1 MKKCYAGCGVSVCV
15 ETHYNS
21 TCQPRNM
28 VKRTYLLSTTRIS
41 WVPPLY
47 FLIHCQHS
55 SKYPN
60 CFPKFGRDVTRD
72 SLPSKTGSGFLPF
85 VNPKENVFFL
95 CDFRYS
101 FEIWI
106 RISHSRIVKW
116 THKSVSVS
124 FVPGVKLN
132 VVSWKISNIWWVNW
146 INQFFISNYEYFMRF
161 GKQFLIWEI
170 PCFRRSIT
178 ELKLGKALLSLWY
191 SSKYECQT
199 CNSSWH
205 N

>member
-28 VKRTYLLSTTRIS
+28 VKRTYLLSTTRIKS
-41 WVPPLY
+41 SAAPLLSHSA
-47 FLIHCQHS
+47 FLEIPQLN
-55 SKYPN
+55 PN
-60 CFPKFGRDVTRD
+60 CFPKFGFGRVVIRFPQK
-72 SLPSKTGSGFLPF
+72 LVLAFFLSWTQR
-85 VNPKENVFFL
+85 PKENVFFL

-132 VVSWKISNIWWVNW
+132 VVSWKFSNIWWVNW
-146 INQFFISNYEYFMRF
+146 INQFFISNYEY
-161 GKQFLIWEI
+161 
-170 PCFRRSIT
+170 
-178 ELKLGKALLSLWY
+178 LWG
-191 SSKYECQT
+191 SVN
-199 CNSSWH
+199 NS
-205 N
+205 